1 MASIEDDDD
10 RDLAG
15 EFTLQTLESNGEAD
29 FRNLPRLTGRKL
41 RQ

>member
-15 EFTLQTLESNGEAD
+15 EFTLQMLGLNGEVD
-29 FRNLPRLTGRKL
+29 FYYLPRLAGRKL
-41 RQ
+41 R